1 MGGENSLH
9 AAFAVGLHDITHHN
23 GHGICVSNPETSL
36 AFDSL
41 LEVNL
46 KESALGECWL
56 ELPRRRT
63 ESLLQATHFA
73 GGEIM
78 LKALWKL

>member
-1 MGGENSLH
+1 MQLSRPK
-9 AAFAVGLHDITHHN
+9 FHHN

-46 KESALGECWL
+46 GKSALGEYWL
-56 ELPRRRT
+56 ERLEEGQNHFYKRRT
-63 ESLLQATHFA
+63 L
-73 GGEIM
+73 
-78 LKALWKL
+78 